1 MTANIDQVLE
11 NVSHPQVEQHLA
23 WHGKMAGL
31 EAQDILQDHAPHV
44 YLLRAGEL
52 PSHYYV
58 SFVCEDKMVQ
68 HVPFMI
74 RVTPHG
80 WFCRNSSGSGPFM
93 RQTIDDVVHAIIHCE
108 KESLRP
114 LHAVEVK

>member
-1 MTANIDQVLE
+1 MTAKIEQVLDLA
-11 NVSHPQVEQHLA
+11 NYPQVEQHPA

-31 EAQDILQDHAPHV
+31 EAQDILQGRSPHV

-58 SFVCEDKMVQ
+58 SFVCESKTVQ

-74 RVTPHG
+74 RTTPNG
-80 WFCRNSSGSGPFM
+80 WFCRNATGSGPFM
-93 RQTIDDVVHAIIHCE
+93 RQTIDEVIHTIIHCD
-108 KESLRP
+108 KETIRP
-114 LHAVEVK
+114 LFAAKST